1 MKLNTKHQIDP
12 QFSMSS
18 MTDIVFLLLI
28 FFMLTVTSVAPQA
41 LLIDLP
47 MSSNATDISSPQV
60 NVMITADL
68 TYYVDYQR
76 TTREQL
82 AGLLQHKLVAD
93 QRSVLLQVDESVPV
107 AHMIYV
113 TDIAAS
119 LHAKVAVA
127 TSPTNARTQ

>member
-1 MKLNTKHQIDP
+1 MHQ
-12 QFSMSS
+12 
-18 MTDIVFLLLI
+18 
-28 FFMLTVTSVAPQA
+28 
-41 LLIDLP
+41 
-47 MSSNATDISSPQV
+47 
-60 NVMITADL
+60 MIHTAAAASGEL
-68 TYYVDYQR
+68 
-76 TTREQL
+76 REQL

>member
-28 FFMLTVTSVAPQA
+28 FLMLTVTSVAPQA

>member
-1 MKLNTKHQIDP
+1 MKLNTKHKIDA

-28 FFMLTVTSVAPQA
+28 FFMLTVTSVTPQS

-47 MSSNATDISSPQV
+47 RSNNADILLPQV

-68 TYYVDYQR
+68 IYYVDQQK

-82 AGLLQHKLVAD
+82 EGLLQQKLSTA
-93 QRSVLLQVDESVPV
+93 QRAVLLHIDKSVPV

-127 TSPTNARTQ
+127 TQSD

>member
-28 FFMLTVTSVAPQA
+28 FFMLTVTSVTPQA
-41 LLIDLP
+41 LPIDLP
-47 MSSNATDISSPQV
+47 MSSNATDISPPQV
-60 NVMITADL
+60 SVMITADL
-68 TYYVDYQR
+68 TYYVDHQR

-82 AGLLQHKLVAD
+82 AGLLQHKLVVG

>member
-28 FFMLTVTSVAPQA
+28 FFMLTVTSVTPQA

-47 MSSNATDISSPQV
+47 MSSNATDISPPQV

-68 TYYVDYQR
+68 TYYVDHQR
-76 TTREQL
+76 ITREQL
-82 AGLLQHKLVAD
+82 AGLLQQKLVAD

-127 TSPTNARTQ
+127 TSPTNARAQ

>member
-1 MKLNTKHQIDP
+1 MKLNTKHKVDT

-28 FFMLTVTSVAPQA
+28 FFMLTIASVTPQA

-47 MSSNATDISSPQV
+47 QSNNADILLPQV
-60 NVMITADL
+60 DVMITADL
-68 TYYVDYQR
+68 IYYVDQQQ

-82 AGLLQHKLVAD
+82 EGLLQQKLNTA
-93 QRSVLLQVDESVPV
+93 QRVVLLHIDKSVPV

-127 TSPTNARTQ
+127 TQSDW

>member
-1 MKLNTKHQIDP
+1 MKLSTKHQIDP

>member
-1 MKLNTKHQIDP
+1 MKLRTKNQIDT

-28 FFMLTVTSVAPQA
+28 FFMLTAAPITPQA
-41 LLIDLP
+41 LPIDLP
-47 MSSNATDISSPQV
+47 MSSNATDILLPQV
-60 NVMITADL
+60 SVMITADL
-68 TYYVDYQR
+68 TYYVDEQK
-76 TTREQL
+76 TTRDQL
-82 AGLLQHKLVAD
+82 ADLLQKKLMTD

-119 LHAKVAVA
+119 LQAKVAVA
-127 TSPTNARTQ
+127 TSPTNVRTQ